1 MLVEAAGLALLA
13 SLSPT
18 ALLAGAVYLGS
29 SRPKLMAAYYLA
41 GAVLV
46 SVIMGVVLLVALRA
60 SNLSRPGEETPRYG
74 LRLGLGVLLLVV
86 GFVVARRKPRPID
99 PSGPPKGFL
108 SRMVADPAPRSAFLV
123 GVLIFS
129 PGIAFLAA
137 VQVIATA
144 RASVELTVAA
154 VVVVVVLYVVLVW
167 LPILLYLIFPGLT
180 TRHLTAF
187 NRWLVVHARQVLL
200 WGLFVVGAFMIGNGI
215 YGLVAVG

>member
-60 SNLSRPGEETPRYG
+60 SNLSQPGEETPRYG

-108 SRMVADPAPRSAFLV
+108 SRMVADPAPKSAFLV

>member
-1 MLVEAAGLALLA
+1 
-13 SLSPT
+13 
-18 ALLAGAVYLGS
+18 
-29 SRPKLMAAYYLA
+29 
-41 GAVLV
+41 
-46 SVIMGVVLLVALRA
+46 
-60 SNLSRPGEETPRYG
+60 
-74 LRLGLGVLLLVV
+74 
-86 GFVVARRKPRPID
+86 
-99 PSGPPKGFL
+99 
-108 SRMVADPAPRSAFLV
+108 MVADPAPKSAFLV